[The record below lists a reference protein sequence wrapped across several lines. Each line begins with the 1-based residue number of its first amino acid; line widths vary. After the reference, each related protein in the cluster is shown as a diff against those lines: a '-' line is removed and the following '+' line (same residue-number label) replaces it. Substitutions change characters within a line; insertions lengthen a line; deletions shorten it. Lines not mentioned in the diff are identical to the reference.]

1 MALFLND
8 HSIAKIMIL
17 GLWSSDAFL
26 VYIRLQ
32 VLEWANNMSCDMI
45 NFESFLEVG
54 MYDITSKSDPDKCME
69 DMSIAVSCSD
79 YTQIDAS
86 LTFSIKL
93 GNTPEEGLVATALD
107 NLNIHFNTCQ
117 GINPSNGDNQNND
130 LASHVYRLFLENK
143 INEET
148 KDEIFSTLVGY
159 AQPGNNH
166 NEEACKA
173 AYESIYGCE
182 PCDDVESPW
191 MNNVGVDCTL
201 TNLVDTKCNMD
212 AKWTSKTWCKQSCF
226 DAGNGY
232 AGYDCCPSPTP
243 APTNLPPGAC
253 SNCSNIATP
262 W

>member
-1 MALFLND
+1 
-8 HSIAKIMIL
+8 
-17 GLWSSDAFL
+17 
-26 VYIRLQ
+26 
-32 VLEWANNMSCDMI
+32 
-45 NFESFLEVG
+45 
-54 MYDITSKSDPDKCME
+54 ME

-262 W
+262 WMDRNGVDCATTDLITSKCNLDDNWTRNKFCQQSCYDAGNGYAEDVCCTLS